1 MAQGYSPSSKPN
13 SSHRLSAFLFFKGSG
28 YQRPMALKILMV
40 AGGLILFGSMIWDRF
55 RGTRYARWVLGTLVA
70 VMASVM
76 VISAVVSSL

>member
-1 MAQGYSPSSKPN
+1 
-13 SSHRLSAFLFFKGSG
+13 
-28 YQRPMALKILMV
+28 MALKILMV